1 MTGFTHESILTPLI
15 VFCRVGAC
23 FMVLP
28 GISSERVPIQMR
40 LFISLAVA
48 LALTPLVN
56 DLVRPAAAAPP
67 SDLLAMLVTETLAGL
82 FLGFLVRIFFLALE
96 FAAIGM
102 ANFAGYGSVFSH
114 AIDGNDPSTPFSA
127 FVTLPA
133 VALFFITDQHI
144 NVIRMLE
151 NSYGVFKVGLAFAA
165 PPDLSTI
172 VSTFGT
178 AFKLTLQLSAAL
190 VVYSL
195 TVNLAF
201 GFLNKMVPQIPSYFI
216 STPFVVLGG
225 LIILLQIDSTMQEI
239 FSSLVTQAIANL
251 GQNG

>member
-1 MTGFTHESILTPLI
+1 MNALATQSVLVTLI

-28 GISSERVPIQMR
+28 GISGGRIPMQLR
-40 LFISLAVA
+40 LFIALAIA

-56 DLVRPAAAAPP
+56 DALGNLVQSP
-67 SDLLAMLVTETLAGL
+67 SADLLALIVTETIAGL
-82 FLGFLVRIFFLALE
+82 LLGFLVRIFFLALE

-102 ANFAGYGSVFSH
+102 ANLAGYGGAFSH
-114 AIDGNDPSTPFSA
+114 SVEDNDPATPFSA

-133 VALFFITDQHI
+133 IALFFITDQHI
-144 NVIRMLE
+144 NIIRMLQ
-151 NSYGVFKVGLAFAA
+151 NSYSMLNPGQALAG
-165 PPDLSTI
+165 PPDLATI
-172 VSTFGT
+172 VSTLGT

-195 TVNLAF
+195 TINMAF
-201 GFLNKMVPQIPSYFI
+201 GLLNKMVPQIPSYFV

-225 LIILLQIDSTMQEI
+225 LILLLQIDRSLLEI
-239 FSSLVTQAIANL
+239 FSSLVSQSIVNL
-251 GQNG
+251 GRYG